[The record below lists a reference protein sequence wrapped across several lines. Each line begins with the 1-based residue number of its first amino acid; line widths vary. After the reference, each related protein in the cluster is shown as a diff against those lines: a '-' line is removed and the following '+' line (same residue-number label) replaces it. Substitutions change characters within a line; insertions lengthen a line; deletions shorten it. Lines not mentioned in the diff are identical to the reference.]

1 MAHVENDM
9 ERQQLPDV
17 AIHAYLKL
25 IELYMASWKPQ
36 VSEWLHSGAAEAPLR
51 QLLEHVPCSATIH

>member
-1 MAHVENDM
+1 M
-9 ERQQLPDV
+9 EIEMETTELPDV

-25 IELYMASWKPQ
+25 IELNMASWKPH
-36 VSEWLHSGAAEAPLR
+36 VSEWLHSGEAEAPLK